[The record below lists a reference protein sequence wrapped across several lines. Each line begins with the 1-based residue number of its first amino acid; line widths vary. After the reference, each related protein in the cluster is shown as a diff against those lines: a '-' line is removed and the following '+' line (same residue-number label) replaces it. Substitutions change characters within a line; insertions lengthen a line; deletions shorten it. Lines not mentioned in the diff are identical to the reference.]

1 MNISIAGRIKK
12 RKAFY
17 ERFHIVADHEI
28 EYIRE
33 YEDHLPK
40 LVDVISFAARTVK
53 MEVTIKQVQ
62 VKMFFKKLLEH
73 AKQMHEEYVMDV
85 YDEDV
90 MDAHNTQLYAN
101 IVGHVSQMMQ
111 AQPVQ
116 DEP

>member
-1 MNISIAGRIKK
+1 MKISIAGRIKK

-40 LVDVISFAARTVK
+40 LVDVISFAVRTVK

-62 VKMFFKKLLEH
+62 VKMFFKKLFEH
-73 AKQMHEEYVMDV
+73 ANQMHEEHDEEYVMDA
-85 YDEDV
+85 DS
-90 MDAHNTQLYAN
+90 AQFYAN
-101 IVGHVSQMMQ
+101 IEAVC
-111 AQPVQ
+111 
-116 DEP
+116 

>member
-1 MNISIAGRIKK
+1 
-12 RKAFY
+12 
-17 ERFHIVADHEI
+17 
-28 EYIRE
+28 
-33 YEDHLPK
+33 
-40 LVDVISFAARTVK
+40 

-62 VKMFFKKLLEH
+62 VKMFFKKLFEH
-73 AKQMHEEYVMDV
+73 ANQMHEEYVMDV

-116 DEP
+116 DEPEVVLLCNL